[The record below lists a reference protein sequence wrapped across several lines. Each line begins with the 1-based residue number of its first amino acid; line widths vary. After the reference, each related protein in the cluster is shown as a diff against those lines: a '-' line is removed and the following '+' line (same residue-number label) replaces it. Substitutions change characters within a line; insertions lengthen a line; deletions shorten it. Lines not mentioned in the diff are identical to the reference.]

1 MADERLGFVGI
12 VVEDR
17 TSVPAVNE
25 ILSSFSPIIRGRMG
39 VPDPQ
44 GGEAV
49 IGLIVRGTN
58 DQLGALTGRL
68 AACRRARQERPHLRQ
83 IHASPTEKKGMTRY
97 EKVLAGPDGP
107 CHGTD
112 AALSVVAVAENPSPA
127 WPPSRTYGHGHGQND
142 ERCAGRL

>member
-17 TSVPAVNE
+17 ASVPAVNE

-58 DQLGALTGRL
+58 DQLGALTGL
-68 AACRRARQERPHLRQ
+68 SL
-83 IHASPTEKKGMTRY
+83 IHI
-97 EKVLAGPDGP
+97 
-107 CHGTD
+107 
-112 AALSVVAVAENPSPA
+112 
-127 WPPSRTYGHGHGQND
+127 
-142 ERCAGRL
+142 

>member
-68 AACRRARQERPHLRQ
+68 GNAPRA
-83 IHASPTEKKGMTRY
+83 
-97 EKVLAGPDGP
+97 
-107 CHGTD
+107 
-112 AALSVVAVAENPSPA
+112 PSP
-127 WPPSRTYGHGHGQND
+127 PPNPRIPNRKERND
-142 ERCAGRL
+142 SL